1 MKNYQNERERAR
13 VERNPMRVRE
23 GGRKRDC
30 CMQVGIL

>member
-1 MKNYQNERERAR
+1 MKNYQNERER

-23 GGRKRDC
+23 GGTKRDY